1 MSVEISASEMT
12 NALDSVLLSKLTPML
27 VGSPGIGKSDIVK
40 LTAKKHNLKLI
51 DLRLAQS
58 DPTDLNGFPT
68 LQNDGT
74 RMDYAPPTTFPL
86 ENLDEIPVGYEGW
99 LLFLDEINAAPPAIQ
114 AAAYKLVL
122 DRQIGSHNLHKR
134 VAIVCAGNKATDKA
148 IVNRLSTAM
157 QSRMIHLNLMVDTES
172 WLEWANTHNVDH
184 RVISFIKFRPELLH
198 KFNPSH
204 ADNTFASPRT
214 WEFLSKIIV
223 DKKEF
228 TKTDH
233 AVLVGTVG
241 EGPATEFRA
250 FCDVYRDLPTIDDML
265 ENPTLVNIPKEP
277 GHQYAM
283 TTLISHHAN
292 EDTIEALMIVAKKL
306 PIEFQVVVLKDI
318 YSIAPELKKNQIIQ
332 DWVSQ
337 NADKLFG

>member
-157 QSRMIHLNLMVDTES
+157 QSRMIHLNLMVDEAS
-172 WLEWANTHNVDH
+172 WLDWANSHNIDH

-214 WEFLSKIIV
+214 WEFLSKIII

-318 YSIAPELKKNQIIQ
+318 YAIALELKKNQIIQ

>member
-1 MSVEISASEMT
+1 MSVEISASDMT
-12 NALDSVLLSKLTPML
+12 DALDSVLLSKLTPML

-250 FCDVYRDLPTIDDML
+250 FCDVYKDLPTIEDML
-265 ENPTLVNIPKEP
+265 ENPTLVNIPREP

-292 EDTIEALMIVAKKL
+292 DDTIEALMIVAKKL

>member
-1 MSVEISASEMT
+1 MSIEISATDMIE
-12 NALDSVLLSKLTPML
+12 ALDTVLMSQLTPMI

-40 LTAKKHNLKLI
+40 SVAKKHNLKLI
-51 DLRLAQS
+51 DMRLAQS

-68 LQNDGT
+68 LQQDGK
-74 RMDYAPPTTFPL
+74 RMDYAPPMTFPL
-86 ENLDEIPVGYEGW
+86 QSLDNIPEGYDGW
-99 LLFLDEINAAPPAIQ
+99 LLFLDEINAAPPSIQ

-122 DRQIGSHNLHKR
+122 DRQIGAHALHKN

-157 QSRMIHLNLMVDTES
+157 QSRMVHLNLMVDTES
-172 WLEWANTHNVDH
+172 WLDWANSNDIDH
-184 RVISFIKFRPELLH
+184 RVISFIKYRPELLH

-204 ADNTFASPRT
+204 ADDTFASPRT
-214 WEFLSKIIV
+214 WEFLSKIIT
-223 DKKEF
+223 DKVKF
-228 TKTDH
+228 NSIDH

-241 EGPATEFRA
+241 EGPATEFKG
-250 FCDVYRDLPTIDDML
+250 FCAVYKDLPTIEEML
-265 ENPTLVNIPKEP
+265 ESPGTVNIPNEP

-283 TTLISHHAN
+283 TTLISHNAN
-292 EDTIEALMIVAKKL
+292 INTIKALMQITRKL

-318 YSIAPELKKNQIIQ
+318 YVLAPELKKNEEVQEWINK
-332 DWVSQ
+332 

>member
-1 MSVEISASEMT
+1 MIEISSTDMLD
-12 NALDSVLLSKLTPML
+12 ALDSVLLSKLTPML

-68 LQNDGT
+68 LQNDGQ

-86 ENLDEIPVGYEGW
+86 EHLDQVPKGYDGW
-99 LLFLDEINAAPPAIQ
+99 LLFLDEINAAPPSIQ

-122 DRQIGSHNLHKR
+122 DRQIGAHNLHKR

-157 QSRMIHLNLMVDTES
+157 QSRMIHLNLMVDSTS
-172 WLEWANTHNVDH
+172 WLEWANAGNIDH

-204 ADNTFASPRT
+204 ADDTFASPRT
-214 WEFLSKIIV
+214 WEFLSKIII
-223 DKKEF
+223 DKKKF
-228 TKTDH
+228 TRTDH

-241 EGPATEFRA
+241 EGPATEFKA
-250 FCDVYRDLPTIDDML
+250 FCEVYKDLPTIEDMI
-265 ENPTLVNIPKEP
+265 ENPTLVSIPKEP

-283 TTLISHHAN
+283 TTLISHN
-292 EDTIEALMIVAKKL
+292 TNDVTIEPLMIVIKKL

-318 YSIAPELKKNQIIQ
+318 YSISPELKKHALVQE
-332 DWVSQ
+332 WVTA

>member
-318 YSIAPELKKNQIIQ
+318 YAIAPELKKNQIIQ

>member
-1 MSVEISASEMT
+1 
-12 NALDSVLLSKLTPML
+12 ML

-40 LTAKKHNLKLI
+40 LVAKKHNLKLI
-51 DLRLAQS
+51 DVRLAQS

-68 LQNDGT
+68 LQSDGQ

-86 ENLDEIPVGYEGW
+86 EKLDQIPEGHDGW
-99 LLFLDEINAAPPAIQ
+99 LLFLDEINAAPPSIQ

-122 DRQIGSHNLHKR
+122 DRQIGAHNLHKR
-134 VAIVCAGNKATDKA
+134 VAIVCAGNKSTDKA

-157 QSRMIHLNLMVDTES
+157 QSRMIHLNLMVDPEA
-172 WLEWANTHNVDH
+172 WLDWANASDIDH
-184 RVISFIKFRPELLH
+184 RVISFIKFRPELL
-198 KFNPSH
+198 
-204 ADNTFASPRT
+204 DTFASPRT
-214 WEFLSKIIV
+214 WEFLSKIIS
-223 DKKEF
+223 DKIKF

-233 AVLVGTVG
+233 AVLTGTVG

-250 FCDVYRDLPTIDDML
+250 FCEVYKDLPNIEDMI
-265 ENPTLVNIPKEP
+265 ENPTTVTIPNEP

-292 EDTIEALMIVAKKL
+292 DDTIEPLMIVIKKL

-318 YSIAPELKKNQIIQ
+318 YSIAPELKQNPIIQ
-332 DWVSQ
+332 DWINK

>member
-1 MSVEISASEMT
+1 MIEISSTDMLD
-12 NALDSVLLSKLTPML
+12 ALDSVLLSKLTPML

-68 LQNDGT
+68 LQNDGQ

-86 ENLDEIPVGYEGW
+86 EHLDQVPKGYDGW
-99 LLFLDEINAAPPAIQ
+99 LLFLDEINAAPPSIQ

-122 DRQIGSHNLHKR
+122 DRQIGAHNLHKR

-157 QSRMIHLNLMVDTES
+157 QSRMIHLNLMVDSTS
-172 WLEWANTHNVDH
+172 WLEWANAGNIDH

-204 ADNTFASPRT
+204 ADDTFASPRT
-214 WEFLSKIIV
+214 WEFLSKIII
-223 DKKEF
+223 DKKKF
-228 TKTDH
+228 TRTDH

-241 EGPATEFRA
+241 EGPATEFKA
-250 FCDVYRDLPTIDDML
+250 FCEVYKDLPTIEDMI

-283 TTLISHHAN
+283 TTLISHN
-292 EDTIEALMIVAKKL
+292 TNDVTIEPLMIVIKKL

-318 YSIAPELKKNQIIQ
+318 YSISPELKKHALVQE
-332 DWVSQ
+332 WVTA

>member
-1 MSVEISASEMT
+1 MVIDQKM
-12 NALDSVLLSKLTPML
+12 
-27 VGSPGIGKSDIVK
+27 VK
-40 LTAKKHNLKLI
+40 KHQNQHNLKLI

-157 QSRMIHLNLMVDTES
+157 QSRMIHLNLMVDEAS
-172 WLEWANTHNVDH
+172 WLDWANSHDIAH

-214 WEFLSKIIV
+214 WEFLSKIII

-318 YSIAPELKKNQIIQ
+318 YAIAPELKKNQIIQ

>member
-1 MSVEISASEMT
+1 MSIEISASQVID
-12 NALDSVLLSKLTPML
+12 ALNTVLMAKLTPML

-40 LTAKKHNLKLI
+40 SVAKMHNLKLI
-51 DLRLAQS
+51 DMRLAQS

-68 LQNDGT
+68 LQQDGT

-86 ENLDEIPVGYEGW
+86 EYLDEIPKGYDGW
-99 LLFLDEINAAPPAIQ
+99 LLFLDEINAAPPSIQ

-122 DRQIGSHNLHKR
+122 DRQIGSHNLHKN

-157 QSRMIHLNLMVDTES
+157 QSRMIHLNLMVDTDS
-172 WLEWANTHNVDH
+172 WLAWANANGIDH
-184 RVISFIKFRPELLH
+184 RVISFVKYRPALLH

-204 ADNTFASPRT
+204 ADDTFASPRT
-214 WEFLSKIIV
+214 WEFLSKIITGK
-223 DKKEF
+223 DKL
-228 TKTDH
+228 TLIDH

-241 EGPATEFRA
+241 EGPATEFKA
-250 FCDVYRDLPTIDDML
+250 FCAVYKDLPTIEEML
-265 ENPTLVNIPKEP
+265 SNPEAIQIPNEP

-283 TTLISHHAN
+283 TTLISHNASD
-292 EDTIEALMIVAKKL
+292 DTIDPLMKITTKL

-318 YSIAPELKKNQIIQ
+318 YTLAPELKKNPAIQ
-332 DWVSQ
+332 SWISK
-337 NADKLFG
+337 NANKLFG

>member
-1 MSVEISASEMT
+1 MSVEISASDMT
-12 NALDSVLLSKLTPML
+12 DALDSVLLSKQTPML

-250 FCDVYRDLPTIDDML
+250 FCDVYKDLPTIEDMFGFKRPVPRAT
-265 ENPTLVNIPKEP
+265 NTKPRIKVCSKGIAKVKWPKVIIK
-277 GHQYAM
+277 A
-283 TTLISHHAN
+283 
-292 EDTIEALMIVAKKL
+292 
-306 PIEFQVVVLKDI
+306 PINTDL
-318 YSIAPELKKNQIIQ
+318 
-332 DWVSQ
+332 
-337 NADKLFG
+337 

>member
-157 QSRMIHLNLMVDTES
+157 QSRMIHLNLMVDEAS
-172 WLEWANTHNVDH
+172 WLDWANSHNIDH

-214 WEFLSKIIV
+214 WEFLSKIII

-318 YSIAPELKKNQIIQ
+318 YAIAPELKKNQIIQ

>member
-1 MSVEISASEMT
+1 MSIEISASDMVS
-12 NALDSVLLSKLTPML
+12 ALNTVLTSGLTPML

-40 LTAKKHNLKLI
+40 SVAKMHNLKLI
-51 DLRLAQS
+51 DVRLAQS

-68 LQNDGT
+68 LQQDGT

-86 ENLDEIPVGYEGW
+86 QDLDTIPESYSGW

-122 DRQIGSHNLHKR
+122 DRQIGAHDIHTN

-157 QSRMIHLNLMVDTES
+157 QSRMIHLNLMVDTDS
-172 WLEWANTHNVDH
+172 WLEWANANGIDH
-184 RVISFIKFRPELLH
+184 RVISFVKFRPELLH
-198 KFNPSH
+198 KFNPNH
-204 ADNTFASPRT
+204 ADDTFASPRT
-214 WEFLSKIIV
+214 WEFLSKLITG
-223 DKKEF
+223 KESF
-228 TKTDH
+228 TQVDH

-250 FCDVYRDLPTIDDML
+250 FCNVYKDLPDIETMIK
-265 ENPTLVNIPKEP
+265 EPNTVQIPNEP

-283 TTLISHHAN
+283 TTLISHNAN
-292 EDTIEALMIVAKKL
+292 PATITPLMVIIKKL

-318 YSIAPELKKNQIIQ
+318 FATNPDLKKHAVVQAWI
-332 DWVSQ
+332 SL

>member
-86 ENLDEIPVGYEGW
+86 ENLDQIPNGYEGW

-292 EDTIEALMIVAKKL
+292 DDTIESLMIVAKKL

>member
-1 MSVEISASEMT
+1 MSVEISASDMT
-12 NALDSVLLSKLTPML
+12 DALDSVLLSKLTPML

>member
-86 ENLDEIPVGYEGW
+86 ENLDQIPNGYEGW

-157 QSRMIHLNLMVDTES
+157 QSRMIHLNLMVDEAS
-172 WLEWANTHNVDH
+172 WLDWANSHNIDH

-214 WEFLSKIIV
+214 WEFLSKIII

-318 YSIAPELKKNQIIQ
+318 YAIAPELKKNQIIQ

>member
-1 MSVEISASEMT
+1 
-12 NALDSVLLSKLTPML
+12 
-27 VGSPGIGKSDIVK
+27 
-40 LTAKKHNLKLI
+40 
-51 DLRLAQS
+51 
-58 DPTDLNGFPT
+58 
-68 LQNDGT
+68 
-74 RMDYAPPTTFPL
+74 MDYAPPTTFPL
-86 ENLDEIPVGYEGW
+86 EHLDQLPENHDGW
-99 LLFLDEINAAPPAIQ
+99 LLFLDEINAAPPSIQ

-122 DRQIGSHNLHKR
+122 DRQIGAHNLHKR

-157 QSRMIHLNLMVDTES
+157 QSRMIHLNLMVDPEA
-172 WLEWANTHNVDH
+172 WLDWANASDIDH

-204 ADNTFASPRT
+204 ADDTFASPRT
-214 WEFLSKIIV
+214 WEFLSKIIK
-223 DKKEF
+223 DKPKF
-228 TKTDH
+228 TRTDH

-250 FCDVYRDLPTIDDML
+250 FSEVYKDLPTIEDMI

-292 EDTIEALMIVAKKL
+292 DDTIESLMIVTKKL

-318 YSIAPELKKNQIIQ
+318 YAIAPELKTNPVITA
-332 DWVSQ
+332 WVTA